1 MHWCQAISLVIFYDS
16 IKLKT
21 RILRFMTTNRSNY
34 AAKTWQ
40 FCRQHRVVFLL
51 SAVICIFSLRFYF
64 RIYIWPTQNST
75 TLLQFL
81 ENIELKTLD
90 ARFQLRE
97 LRETEQPGPAVVIV
111 AIDPKSQ
118 DVLGRW
124 PFPRSYFAQAV
135 DCLRQAHAR
144 VIAFDLNFPQAD
156 ANSGLEALRA
166 IQNKY
171 DVLVP
176 TSART
181 PAFEQK
187 LKDLAANADNDKQFA
202 DALSRYDNAVLGYFV
217 VSQEEA
223 RAQNPERLKS
233 FLDIL
238 SFQAYPGTVHPEFA
252 KNAPIPEAQAVSP
265 DLPEFASA
273 AKNFGFFDIAPDP
286 DGVVRRV
293 PSVMAFQG
301 SYYPS
306 LAIAAALAYT
316 NDPLEQVKLVFNP
329 NGVEK
334 IVLGKRTIPTDR
346 QGFVQLDYLG
356 KSGTFPTYSLSDIVD
371 QRLPPEVFRDKL
383 VLIGPTARG
392 ISGMA
397 LTPTEH
403 TEFPGVE
410 IHATMIDDVLYQHFI
425 KRGFR
430 EHLTDIAC
438 ILLFS
443 IGATVIFSLLT
454 PLRATVYL
462 GFSQFVYFWMTYFVF
477 AHRRIWL
484 ADFLPM
490 ATLFATYA
498 TVVSY
503 RFFFEE
509 GEKRKVRSAFS
520 QYMHPALIA
529 QMLNNPDGIRL
540 GGEEKELT
548 ALFSDIRGFTTLSES
563 LSPPQLV
570 ELLNEYLTAMTEVIF
585 KNWGTLDKYIGDAI
599 MAFWGAPY
607 PQDDH
612 ALRAC
617 RTGLDMINALQVLQ
631 ADWHVRDVPRI
642 DIGVGIN
649 SGPMLV
655 GNMGSRIRKNFT
667 IMGDSVNL
675 ASRLEGSNREFGTH
689 VIISEGTYNQVRGNV
704 VARELDLIRV
714 KGKTQP
720 VKVYELLSLAADAEK
735 HLDLVTRFEKGLKA
749 YRSGEWQAAIE
760 IFQQVL
766 TDYPQDGPTQVF
778 IERCLNLLAHPPE
791 GLWDGVFIMKT
802 K

>member
-1 MHWCQAISLVIFYDS
+1 VIFYDS

-21 RILRFMTTNRSNY
+21 RNQRFMTTNRPNY
-34 AAKTWQ
+34 AATTWQ

-51 SAVICIFSLRFYF
+51 SAVICILSLHFYF
-64 RIYIWPTQNST
+64 HIYIWPSQSPNTF
-75 TLLQFL
+75 LQFL

-97 LRETEQPGPAVVIV
+97 LRETKQPGPAVVIV

-135 DCLRQAHAR
+135 NFLREAHAR
-144 VIAFDLNFPQAD
+144 VIAFDLNFPQPD
-156 ANSGLEALRA
+156 ANSGLEALRTV
-166 IQNKY
+166 QGKY
-171 DVLVP
+171 EGLVP
-176 TSART
+176 PSSRT

-187 LKDLAANADNDKQFA
+187 LKDLAVNADNDKQFA
-202 DALSRYDNAVLGYFV
+202 DALSHYDNAVLGYFV

-223 RAQNPERLKS
+223 RAQNQDRLKS
-233 FLDIL
+233 FLDVL
-238 SFQAYPGTVHPEFA
+238 SFQAYPATVHPEFA

-273 AKNFGFFDIAPDP
+273 AKNFGFFDITPDP

-293 PSVMAFQG
+293 PAVLAFQG

-316 NDPLEQVKLVFNP
+316 NDPLDQVKLIFNP
-329 NGVEK
+329 NGVQK
-334 IVLGKRTIPTDR
+334 IVMGNRTIPTDR

-356 KSGTFPTYSLSDIVD
+356 KSGTFPTYSLSDVV
-371 QRLPPEVFRDKL
+371 QRRLPPEVFRDRL

-397 LTPTEH
+397 LTPTENA
-403 TEFPGVE
+403 EFPGVE
-410 IHATMIDDVLYQHFI
+410 IHATMIDDILYQHFI
-425 KRGFR
+425 RRGFR
-430 EHLTDIAC
+430 EHLVDIAF

-443 IGATVIFSLLT
+443 IGATIIFSILT

-462 GFSQFVYFWMTYFVF
+462 GFSQFVYFWLTYFAF
-477 AHRRIWL
+477 AHDRIWV

-498 TVVSY
+498 AVVSY

-509 GEKRKVRSAFS
+509 GEKRKVRAAFS
-520 QYMHPALIA
+520 QYIHPA
-529 QMLNNPDGIRL
+529 QMAKMLDDPEGIRL

-548 ALFSDIRGFTTLSES
+548 ALFSDIRGFTTLSEN

-607 PQDDH
+607 AQEDH

-617 RTGLDMINALQVLQ
+617 RTGLAMIKALQVLQ
-631 ADWHVRDVPRI
+631 ADWHRRNVPRI

-655 GNMGSRIRKNFT
+655 GNMGSKIRKNYT

-689 VIISEGTYNQVRGNV
+689 VIISESTYILVKGNV
-704 VARELDLIRV
+704 VAREIDLIRV

-720 VKVYELLSLAADAEK
+720 VKVYELLSLAADGQQ
-735 HLDLVTRFEKGLKA
+735 HLDLVTRFERGLEA
-749 YRSGEWQAAIE
+749 YRSGEWQAAID
-760 IFQQVL
+760 IFHHVL
-766 TDYPQDGPTQVF
+766 ADYPQDGPSQVF
-778 IERCLNLLAHPPE
+778 IERCLNLLARPPE